1 MMSPVKM
8 TDVDAHLAELESRRI
23 DPGLSVAEQNELRD
37 CEITLG
43 MVQAPPRARAE
54 AARRVERFTAER
66 ARRSLLPKKSH
77 AQIKREVDDVLARKS
92 PSWKPEGRTVWKTSF
107 EIGTPGAT
115 EVLTVLR
122 DGGYK
127 LAIVDRGPVR
137 YTYHTTAPLSAVSA
151 AIRQIRNTGL
161 QFGISNLEDLT
172 RMGVVT
178 DHATMKKLD
187 PYEARQ
193 RLETAGIDFSS
204 DFHQLPRSQVQR
216 ILDTARAAKYQKR
229 KDAAGSTARMYF
241 QYLSRLR

>member
-1 MMSPVKM
+1 MSR
-8 TDVDAHLAELESRRI
+8 HLFK
-23 DPGLSVAEQNELRD
+23 Q
-37 CEITLG
+37 
-43 MVQAPPRARAE
+43 
-54 AARRVERFTAER
+54 
-66 ARRSLLPKKSH
+66 PKKSH

-122 DGGYK
+122 DEGYK

-151 AIRQIRNTGL
+151 AIRQVHNTGL
-161 QFGISNLEDLT
+161 RFGVNNLQDLT
-172 RMGVVT
+172 AMGVVT
-178 DHATMKKLD
+178 DHATKKRGVERFAAERTRHATMKKLEPRSERRVVLGGDVDSECD
-187 PYEARQ
+187 PYEARH
-193 RLETAGIDFSS
+193 RLETEGVDFSS

-216 ILDTARAAKYQKR
+216 ILDAARAAKYHKR
-229 KDAAGSTARMYF
+229 KDAPGSTARMYF